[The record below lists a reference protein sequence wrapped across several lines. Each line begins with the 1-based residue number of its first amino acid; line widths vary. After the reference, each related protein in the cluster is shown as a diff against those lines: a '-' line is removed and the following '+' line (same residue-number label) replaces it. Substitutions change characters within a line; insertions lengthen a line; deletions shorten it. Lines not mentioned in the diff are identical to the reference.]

1 MDEDRDRSSISGQFV
16 SDEYADA
23 NPDTTVSEA
32 VGDESKE
39 RQLRDALDALRFI
52 AKPTSSSPLWE
63 IYAAGIDASSAEGLQ
78 AVARA
83 ALPDDCA

>member
-1 MDEDRDRSSISGQFV
+1 MDEDRDRSSISGRFV

-23 NPDTTVSEA
+23 NPDTTVSEK
-32 VGDESKE
+32 VGDESEE

-52 AKPTSSSPLWE
+52 ATTDTSSPLYV
-63 IYAAGIDASSAEGLQ
+63 IYSDAGFGFDGLQ

-83 ALPDDCA
+83 ALPNDCV

>member
-16 SDEYADA
+16 SDEYADEH
-23 NPDTTVSEA
+23 PDTTVSEV

-39 RQLRDALDALRFI
+39 RQFRDALDALKFI
-52 AKPTSSSPLWE
+52 ADPDESSPLWA
-63 IYAAGIDASSAEGLQ
+63 IYIAGDDTTTAQGLQ

-83 ALPDDCA
+83 ALPDDCL

>member
-1 MDEDRDRSSISGQFV
+1 MDEDRDRSSISGRFV
-16 SDEYADA
+16 SDEYADEH
-23 NPDTTVSEA
+23 PDTTISEK
-32 VGDESKE
+32 VGGESEE

-52 AKPTSSSPLWE
+52 AKPDSASPLWA
-63 IYAAGIDASSAEGLQ
+63 IYIGSLNRFEGVQ

>member
-16 SDEYADA
+16 SDEYADKH
-23 NPDTTVSEA
+23 PDTTISEV

-39 RQLRDALDALRFI
+39 RQLRDALDALKFI
-52 AKPTSSSPLWE
+52 ADPDTSSPL
-63 IYAAGIDASSAEGLQ
+63 YVLYCDAGFGLDGLQ

-83 ALPDDCA
+83 ALPDDCL

>member
-1 MDEDRDRSSISGQFV
+1 MDEDRDRSSISGRFV

-23 NPDTTVSEA
+23 NPDTTVSEK
-32 VGDESKE
+32 VGDESEE

-52 AKPTSSSPLWE
+52 ADPDESSPLWA
-63 IYAAGIDASSAEGLQ
+63 IYIAGSNTTTARGLQ

-83 ALPDDCA
+83 ALPADCV